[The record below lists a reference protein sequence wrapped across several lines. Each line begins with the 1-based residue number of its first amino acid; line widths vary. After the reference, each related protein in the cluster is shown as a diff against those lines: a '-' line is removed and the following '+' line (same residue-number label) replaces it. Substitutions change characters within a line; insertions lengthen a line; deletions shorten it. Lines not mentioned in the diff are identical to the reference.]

1 MNKIDII
8 NDLIQAQGKIR
19 NNMILQMKQFILVGE
34 SITPLQIEAMML
46 LLDHKQ
52 LKMSELA
59 KFLNLKTSGATQLI
73 NTLVIQNKVI
83 RKADTK
89 DNRVTLISLTPNCT
103 QKMKKMKLVHNKA
116 MINMFDHLDQNELQT
131 LLQITQKITS
141 AL

>member
-8 NDLIQAQGKIR
+8 NNLIQAQGKIR

-59 KFLNLKTSGATQLI
+59 KLLNLQTSGATQLI
-73 NTLVIQNKVI
+73 NTLVMQNKVI
-83 RKADTK
+83 RRPDTK
-89 DNRVTLISLTPNCT
+89 DKRVTLISLTSNSI
-103 QKMKKMKLVHNKA
+103 QKMKKMKQVHDKA
-116 MINMFDHLDQNELQT
+116 MVDMFDQLDQNELQT

-141 AL
+141 SL